1 MGVQKMAIS
10 ALIERSL
17 EVFNENSHLATWY
30 GRPISP
36 ATDDVVNDDHDDH
49 DEDHDCLPLGN
60 LSTKLHLCLSGWLA
74 PFLRLST
81 IPQWFREQWKFESG
95 ELVKRYVDFYFH
107 RFCCAAAGRIRI
119 PISAFTKSK

>member
-36 ATDDVVNDDHDDH
+36 ATDDVVNDGKRR
-49 DEDHDCLPLGN
+49 PRRPRRG
-60 LSTKLHLCLSGWLA
+60 S
-74 PFLRLST
+74 RLSA
-81 IPQWFREQWKFESG
+81 IGKPVYE
-95 ELVKRYVDFYFH
+95 
-107 RFCCAAAGRIRI
+107 AASVPG
-119 PISAFTKSK
+119 